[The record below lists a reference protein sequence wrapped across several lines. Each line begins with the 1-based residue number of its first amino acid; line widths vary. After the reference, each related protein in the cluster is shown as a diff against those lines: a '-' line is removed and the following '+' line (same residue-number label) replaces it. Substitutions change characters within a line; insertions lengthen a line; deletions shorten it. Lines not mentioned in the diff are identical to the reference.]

1 MNDSIK
7 RYYLIDHKILFLLG
21 YIFYL
26 WIPYWLGAGNAFKD
40 YPGVDLFQRYFVRIA
55 AGKIHSYVLITL
67 SWLPAFYL
75 GHFAFKLITPYKRS
89 LRLYPATAI
98 TYSASYIGI
107 MLCCVLLLFVYMSR
121 GAILGSFDNY
131 DVGPRGK
138 LTTLM
143 MIFNFF
149 LLYQLVSRQK
159 PSVFLATGTILTSLI
174 LLLSGGRL
182 TPLQSFLVYLIYKTS
197 FAEKRWKLSHI
208 AIFAV
213 IGFLAGALIGL
224 WRVRAGFSLEHAGF
238 SLFAEPLFS
247 WFSTCSFL
255 ASNDIPSI
263 NVPTNFITS
272 FINLIP
278 NTIINVHQYIV
289 PVSGMGYSY
298 VNPFGA
304 DSIWTSLVINF
315 GAIGSFIF
323 IFFTGF
329 ILSMLRHISEN
340 SRFWAVYYILV
351 CAMLPFEFFRTG
363 FFILNKE
370 LFFNFLFLPVVIGVA
385 LKILLHSQ
393 KTEKALT

>member
-1 MNDSIK
+1 MNK
-7 RYYLIDHKILFLLG
+7 ALKKYYLIDHKILFLLG
-21 YIFYL
+21 YVFYL
-26 WIPYWLGAGNAFKD
+26 WIPYWLGAGNAFSD
-40 YPGVDLFQRYFVRIA
+40 YPGVALFQKYFQRIA
-55 AGKIHSYVLITL
+55 AVKIHSYTIITL
-67 SWLPAFYL
+67 SWLPAFFL
-75 GHFAFKLITPYKRS
+75 GHFAFKIITPYKRS
-89 LRLYPATAI
+89 LQLYPATVI
-98 TYSASYIGI
+98 THSVSYIGMLLCGI
-107 MLCCVLLLFVYMSR
+107 MVLFVYMSR

-143 MIFNFF
+143 MVFNFF

-159 PSVFLATGTILTSLI
+159 ASIYLTTGTILTSLI

-182 TPLQSFLVYLIYKTS
+182 TPLQTFLAYLIYKTS
-197 FAEKRWKLSHI
+197 FAERRWTLSRI
-208 AIFAV
+208 AVFAV
-213 IGFLAGALIGL
+213 IGFFTGALVGM

-238 SLFAEPLFS
+238 SLLAEPLFS

-255 ASNDIPSI
+255 ATNEIPVI
-263 NVPTNFITS
+263 NFPSNFITS

-278 NTIINVHQYIV
+278 NTIVNVHQFVV
-289 PVSGMGYSY
+289 PTSGMGFTY

-315 GAIGSFIF
+315 GSVGSFF
-323 IFFTGF
+323 FMFFTGF
-329 ILSMLRHISEN
+329 LLTMLRHLSEN

-370 LFFNFLFLPVVIGVA
+370 LFFNFLFLPLIIGVA
-385 LKILLHSQ
+385 MKIMLDMQNTQ
-393 KTEKALT
+393 KTPA

>member
-1 MNDSIK
+1 MTSTMK
-7 RYYLIDHKILFLLG
+7 YYRIDHKILFLLG

-26 WIPYWLGAGNAFKD
+26 WVPYWLGSTNAFHD
-40 YPGVDLFQRYFVRIA
+40 YPGVDIFQRYFQRIA
-55 AGKIHSYVLITL
+55 AGRIHSYILITL

-75 GHFAFKLITPYKRS
+75 GHFAFKLLIPRKRS

-98 TYSASYIGI
+98 TVSASYIGLL
-107 MLCCVLLLFVYMSR
+107 LCGVLVLFVYMSR

-159 PSVFLATGTILTSLI
+159 PSIYLSIGTIVTSLI

-208 AIFAV
+208 AMFAV
-213 IGFLAGALIGL
+213 VGFIMGAGVGL

-238 SLFAEPLFS
+238 SLLAEPLFS

-255 ASNDIPSI
+255 AGNDIPVV
-263 NVPTNFITS
+263 NFPANFITS
-272 FINLIP
+272 FVNLIP
-278 NTIINVHQYIV
+278 NTLINVHQYVV
-289 PVSGMGYSY
+289 PVSGMGFSY

-315 GAIGSFIF
+315 GSIGSFFFVF
-323 IFFTGF
+323 ITGF
-329 ILSMLRHISEN
+329 MLNLLRHLSEN

-370 LFFNFLFLPVVIGVA
+370 LFFNFLFLPVIIGVA
-385 LKILLHSQ
+385 LRIILHHQ
-393 KTEKALT
+393 TMEKKLA

>member
-1 MNDSIK
+1 MHRSTWK
-7 RYYLIDHKILFLLG
+7 YYLIDHKILFLLG
-21 YIFYL
+21 YVFYL
-26 WIPYWLGAGNAFKD
+26 WIPYLLGSIDAFRD
-40 YPGVDLFQRYFVRIA
+40 YPGVELFQKYFQRIA
-55 AGKIHSYVLITL
+55 ASRIHSYALITL
-67 SWLPAFYL
+67 SWLPAFFL
-75 GHFAFKLITPYKRS
+75 GHFAFKLMVPRKRS
-89 LRLYPATAI
+89 LQLYPATSI
-98 TYSASYIGI
+98 THSASYIG
-107 MLCCVLLLFVYMSR
+107 MLLCCVMVLFVYMSR

-143 MIFNFF
+143 MVFNFF

-159 PSVFLATGTILTSLI
+159 PSIYLAAGTIFTSLI

-182 TPLQSFLVYLIYKTS
+182 TPLQTFLAFLIYKTS

-208 AIFAV
+208 GIFA
-213 IGFLAGALIGL
+213 IAGFFIGALVGM
-224 WRVRAGFSLEHAGF
+224 WRVKAGFSLERAGFSL
-238 SLFAEPLFS
+238 LAEPLFS

-255 ASNDIPSI
+255 ASNEIP
-263 NVPTNFITS
+263 VLNFPANFLTS

-278 NTIINVHQYIV
+278 NTLVNAHQFVV
-289 PVSGMGYSY
+289 PTSGMGFSY

-315 GAIGSFIF
+315 GSIGSF
-323 IFFTGF
+323 FFVFSMGF
-329 ILSMLRHISEN
+329 MLTLLRHLSEN

-385 LKILLHSQ
+385 MKMILSMQNSQ
-393 KTEKALT
+393 KAPA

>member
-1 MNDSIK
+1 MRHSAWK
-7 RYYLIDHKILFLLG
+7 YYLIDHKVLFLLG
-21 YIFYL
+21 YVFYL
-26 WIPYWLGAGNAFKD
+26 WVPYWLGAGDAFHD
-40 YPGVDLFQRYFVRIA
+40 YPGVELFQKYFQQIA
-55 AGKIHSYVLITL
+55 AAKIHGYTLITL
-67 SWLPAFYL
+67 SWLPAFFL
-75 GHFAFKLITPYKRS
+75 GHFVFKIITPYKRS
-89 LRLYPATAI
+89 LQLYPATAA

-107 MLCCVLLLFVYMSR
+107 MLCGVLLLFVYMSR

-159 PSVFLATGTILTSLI
+159 ASVYLAAGTILTSLI

-208 AIFAV
+208 AIFAL
-213 IGFLAGALIGL
+213 IGFFTGALVGM

-238 SLFAEPLFS
+238 SLLAEPLFS

-255 ASNDIPSI
+255 ASNEIPVLNI
-263 NVPTNFITS
+263 PTNFITS
-272 FINLIP
+272 FVNLIP
-278 NTIINVHQYIV
+278 NTIINVHQFVV
-289 PVSGMGYSY
+289 PTTGMGYTY

-315 GAIGSFIF
+315 GSIGSFFF
-323 IFFTGF
+323 IFLTGF
-329 ILSMLRHISEN
+329 MLNMLRHLSEN
-340 SRFWAVYYILV
+340 SRFWAVYYMLV

-370 LFFNFLFLPVVIGVA
+370 LFFNFLFLPVVIGGVM
-385 LKILLHSQ
+385 KIMLNAQNIQ
-393 KTEKALT
+393 KTPA